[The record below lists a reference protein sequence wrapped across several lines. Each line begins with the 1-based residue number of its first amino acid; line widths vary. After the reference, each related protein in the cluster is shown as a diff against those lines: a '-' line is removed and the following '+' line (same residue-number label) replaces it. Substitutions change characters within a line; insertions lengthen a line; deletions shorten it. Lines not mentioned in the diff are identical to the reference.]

1 MAIAALGMEQSLSD
15 WKICQKTAVD
25 AGGECIRILYN
36 NSMWTSRVPELIDEN
51 EFDDIDYV
59 IEEPCDDYDYQF
71 NAKENRAIAELIK
84 KEPK

>member
-1 MAIAALGMEQSLSD
+1 MGA
-15 WKICQKTAVD
+15 D
-25 AGGECIRILYN
+25 AGDDFIKILYN

-51 EFDDIDYV
+51 ELDNVDEGMLEYEDDFDY
-59 IEEPCDDYDYQF
+59 EFAERNAQEYPCDDYDYQF

>member
-1 MAIAALGMEQSLSD
+1 MD
-15 WKICQKTAVD
+15 VD
-25 AGGECIRILYN
+25 AGDDFIKILYN

-51 EFDDIDYV
+51 ELDDIDYV